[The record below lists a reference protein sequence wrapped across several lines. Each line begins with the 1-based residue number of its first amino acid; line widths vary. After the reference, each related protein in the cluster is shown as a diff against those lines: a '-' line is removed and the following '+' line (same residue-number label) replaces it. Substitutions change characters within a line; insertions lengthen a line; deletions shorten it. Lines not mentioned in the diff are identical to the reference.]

1 MEKNL
6 EKPIIVEGD
15 HDVAALRSIG
25 FKGEIIKLNDGNRI
39 DDFCMKISSMYR
51 EVILLTDFDRK
62 GKALKE
68 RLEITLLYDG
78 CLVDTYLWRSITAFN
93 LKSVE
98 DMPYFYS
105 TLKENLEGKSRKN
118 NQNQK

>member
-1 MEKNL
+1 M
-6 EKPIIVEGD
+6 EKPIIVEGN